1 MSKILKEYIVFE
13 IVSAYDVKEAEIK
26 AQSNNIMPVI
36 QELNDFMDDN
46 TDYDTIR
53 EQVLEEE
60 GQQQEDQR
68 NDLD

>member
-13 IVSAYDVKEAEIK
+13 IVEAYDVKEAEK
-26 AQSNNIMPVI
+26 LAQSNDINPVI
-36 QELNDFMDDN
+36 QELNQFMDDN
-46 TDYDTIR
+46 TDIDSIR